1 MGRNLISCFAQARKG
16 LSSQIK
22 FSASLSTVMETK
34 HLSTGSTCPPQEPG
48 VLRCYSMKFC
58 PFAQRT
64 RLILVAKNVKH
75 DIVNVNLKTKPEWLF
90 EKNPLGKVPA
100 LEKDGKMLF
109 ESLVTCDYLDEAY
122 PEPPLY
128 PTDPWQKAH
137 DRVFMELWSKVTG
150 PMYKVYFAKGD
161 QEALAKAVEDIQ
173 AGLSLFETELDKRTT
188 MFYGGEKPG
197 MLDYMIWPWVE
208 RLPMAEMMAG
218 GLKVFQQETFPKLF
232 AWVEKMKED
241 KAVSAVFI
249 SAESH
254 FKFLKSHVDGAPD
267 YDMEV

>member
-1 MGRNLISCFAQARKG
+1 MSRTLISCLSEARKG
-16 LSSQIK
+16 AAAQFN
-22 FSASLSTVMETK
+22 FSASLSPVMETK
-34 HLSTGSTCPPQEPG
+34 HLSTGSTCPPQEVG

-122 PEPPLY
+122 PDPPLY
-128 PTDPWQKAH
+128 PSDPWQKAH

-161 QEALAKAVEDIQ
+161 KEALAKAVEDIH
-173 AGLSLFETELDKRTT
+173 AGLGLFETELKKRGTV
-188 MFYGGEKPG
+188 FYGGEKPG

-218 GLKVFQQETFPKLF
+218 DLKVFQQETFPRLSSWMEAMTQDKVVQATYLPPEAHFEYLTSVRNRMGMPPKL
-232 AWVEKMKED
+232 
-241 KAVSAVFI
+241 
-249 SAESH
+249 
-254 FKFLKSHVDGAPD
+254 
-267 YDMEV
+267 

>member
-218 GLKVFQQETFPKLF
+218 GLKVFQQETFPKLSSWME
-232 AWVEKMKED
+232 AMIQD
-241 KAVSAVFI
+241 KVVQATYLPPEAHIEYLTSIRNRTVTLSKL
-249 SAESH
+249 S
-254 FKFLKSHVDGAPD
+254 
-267 YDMEV
+267 